1 MKRKFIIPS
10 LIFITQSLCVNAQV
24 PGKESKVPFKAIDEE
39 IYNVGDTL
47 TMGIGSNTDGSF
59 NYIYVPE
66 NIFMGTR
73 KIIYSSAAHGI
84 KFPIKH
90 FSVVKNSGVT
100 YGVFTYVPEKKYD
113 VGIMNAMVEI
123 NLALESGELVS
134 KSPSYLNKEQRQ
146 NAGTNTSD
154 KYDKLKKLKDL
165 YDSGVL
171 TDEEYKIEKEKILN
185 EPTK

>member
-1 MKRKFIIPS
+1 
-10 LIFITQSLCVNAQV
+10 
-24 PGKESKVPFKAIDEE
+24 
-39 IYNVGDTL
+39 
-47 TMGIGSNTDGSF
+47 
-59 NYIYVPE
+59 
-66 NIFMGTR
+66 
-73 KIIYSSAAHGI
+73 
-84 KFPIKH
+84 
-90 FSVVKNSGVT
+90 
-100 YGVFTYVPEKKYD
+100 
-113 VGIMNAMVEI
+113 MVEI